1 MTLQSQVLEELTL
14 ATQHALGEYK
24 SSVPTC
30 AFNGGHDVFVDIGSK
45 ALGLTALQ
53 GLLGTT
59 AVHTVHVGD
68 RFTHTGNDFRAR
80 DCASTLWV
88 ASPANTLEL
97 LHKLVPLVIAARSGQ
112 QQQQPMRQPS
122 SLAAVGAGATFHG
135 SSGGLA
141 GGGSGDST
149 SNSSSKSSMGHTS
162 PFFSIALASSSGEG
176 ASTTQPSSLFPSLH
190 PILVPTGM
198 HRARSTGSFLNV
210 GSSSPE
216 KSPRE
221 GASRGHSSTS
231 GGERSADFG
240 IGAEGTFSASLDPF
254 NALSAADQNSVWKA
268 AGGEVIALPA
278 LAPLPNK

>member
-1 MTLQSQVLEELTL
+1 
-14 ATQHALGEYK
+14 
-24 SSVPTC
+24 VPTC

-112 QQQQPMRQPS
+112 QQQQPMRQPA
-122 SLAAVGAGATFHG
+122 SLAAVGAGASFHG

-149 SNSSSKSSMGHTS
+149 SNSSNSSSRSSMGHTS

-198 HRARSTGSFLNV
+198 HRARSTGSFLNA

-221 GASRGHSSTS
+221 GVSRGHSSTS
-231 GGERSADFG
+231 GGERSANFG

-268 AGGEVIALPA
+268 AGGEVIVTGMQPA
-278 LAPLPNK
+278 DAGAPAPLPNK